1 MNYLETLNIG
11 NKILKTSKIK
21 SYRLDSEIILSKVVN
36 KPREYLLTNLNNNID
51 QKNFNN
57 FLGFLKR
64 RKKNEPIAYIFGE
77 KEFWKNSFLVN
88 KNVLIPRPETELII
102 EEVLKLTDKNSSKRF
117 LDVGTGSG
125 CLALSLIKERPQS
138 YFTAIDISKKAINIA
153 KINAKMH
160 HLENKIKFINIDI
173 DKFKDN
179 KYDFVISNPPYI
191 NEINLKRLDKNIVC
205 YEPLLALRAGKD
217 GLNTIKKLIFKS
229 KKLLRKNG
237 KLIFEVGEKQ
247 KYMIT
252 DLLLKNK
259 FYINKIRNDLKCYP
273 RVIISTNLS

>member
-1 MNYLETLNIG
+1 M
-11 NKILKTSKIK
+11 
-21 SYRLDSEIILSKVVN
+21 R
-36 KPREYLLTNLNNNID
+36 NNID

-88 KNVLIPRPETELII
+88 KHVLIPRPETELII
-102 EEVLKLTDKNSSKRF
+102 EEVLKLTEKNSSKRF

-138 YFTAIDISKKAINIA
+138 YFTAIDISKNAINIA

-160 HLENKIKFINIDI
+160 HLENKIKFVNIDI

-179 KYDFVISNPPYI
+179 KYDFIVSNPPYI
-191 NEINLKRLDKNIVC
+191 NEINLKRLDKNVVC
-205 YEPLLALRAGKD
+205 YEPLQALRAGKD

-237 KLIFEVGEKQ
+237 KLIFEIGEKQ

-252 DLLLKNK
+252 ELLLKNR

>member
-1 MNYLETLNIG
+1 MNYLETLNFG
-11 NKILKTSKIK
+11 NKILKTSNIK
-21 SYRLDSEIILSKVVN
+21 SYRLDSEIILSKVIN
-36 KPREYLLTNLNNNID
+36 KPREYLLTNLRNNID

-88 KNVLIPRPETELII
+88 KHVLIPRPETELII
-102 EEVLKLTDKNSSKRF
+102 EEVLKLTEKNSSKRF

-138 YFTAIDISKKAINIA
+138 YFTAIDISKNAINIA

-160 HLENKIKFINIDI
+160 HLENKIKFVNIDI

-179 KYDFVISNPPYI
+179 KYDFILSNPPYI
-191 NEINLKRLDKNIVC
+191 NEINLKRLDKNVVC
-205 YEPLLALRAGKD
+205 YEPLQALRAGKD

-237 KLIFEVGEKQ
+237 KLIFEIGEKQ

-252 DLLLKNK
+252 ELLLKNR

>member
-1 MNYLETLNIG
+1 MNYLETLNFG
-11 NKILKTSKIK
+11 NKILKTSNIK
-21 SYRLDSEIILSKVVN
+21 SYRLDSEIILSKVIN
-36 KPREYLLTNLNNNID
+36 KPREYLLTNLRNNID

-88 KNVLIPRPETELII
+88 KHVLIPRPETELII
-102 EEVLKLTDKNSSKRF
+102 EEVLKLTEKNSSKRF

-138 YFTAIDISKKAINIA
+138 YFTAIDISKNAINIA

-160 HLENKIKFINIDI
+160 HLENKIKFVNIDI

-179 KYDFVISNPPYI
+179 KYDFIVSNPPYI
-191 NEINLKRLDKNIVC
+191 NEINLKRLDKNVVC
-205 YEPLLALRAGKD
+205 YEPLQALRAGKD

-237 KLIFEVGEKQ
+237 KLIFEIGEKQ

-252 DLLLKNK
+252 ELLLKNR

>member
-1 MNYLETLNIG
+1 MNYLETLNFG
-11 NKILKTSKIK
+11 NKILKTSNIK
-21 SYRLDSEIILSKVVN
+21 SYRLDSEIILSKVIN
-36 KPREYLLTNLNNNID
+36 KPREYLLTNLRNNID

-88 KNVLIPRPETELII
+88 KHVLIPRPETELII
-102 EEVLKLTDKNSSKRF
+102 EEVLKLTEKNSSKRF

-138 YFTAIDISKKAINIA
+138 YFTAIDISKNAINIA

-160 HLENKIKFINIDI
+160 HLENKIKFVNIDI

-179 KYDFVISNPPYI
+179 KYDFIVSNPPYI
-191 NEINLKRLDKNIVC
+191 NEINLKRLDKNVVC
-205 YEPLLALRAGKD
+205 YEPLQALRAGKD

-237 KLIFEVGEKQ
+237 KLIFEIGEKQ

-252 DLLLKNK
+252 DLLLKNR

>member
-1 MNYLETLNIG
+1 MNYLETLNFG
-11 NKILKTSKIK
+11 NKILKTSNIK
-21 SYRLDSEIILSKVVN
+21 SYRLDSEIILSKVIN
-36 KPREYLLTNLNNNID
+36 KPREYLLTNLRNNID

-88 KNVLIPRPETELII
+88 KHVLIPRPETELII
-102 EEVLKLTDKNSSKRF
+102 EEVLKLTEKNSSKRF

-138 YFTAIDISKKAINIA
+138 YFTAIDISKNAINIA

-160 HLENKIKFINIDI
+160 HLENKIKFVDIDI

-179 KYDFVISNPPYI
+179 KYDFIVSNPPYI
-191 NEINLKRLDKNIVC
+191 NEINLKRLDKNVVC
-205 YEPLLALRAGKD
+205 YEPLQALRAGKD

-237 KLIFEVGEKQ
+237 KLIFEIGEKQ

-252 DLLLKNK
+252 ELLLKNR

>member
-1 MNYLETLNIG
+1 MNYLETLNFG
-11 NKILKTSKIK
+11 NKILKTSNIK
-21 SYRLDSEIILSKVVN
+21 SYRLDSEIILSKVIN
-36 KPREYLLTNLNNNID
+36 KPREYLLTNLRNNID

-88 KNVLIPRPETELII
+88 KHVLIPRPETELII
-102 EEVLKLTDKNSSKRF
+102 EEVLKLTETNSSKRF

-138 YFTAIDISKKAINIA
+138 YFTAIDISKNAINIA

-160 HLENKIKFINIDI
+160 HLENKIKFVNIDI

-179 KYDFVISNPPYI
+179 KYDFIVSNPPYI
-191 NEINLKRLDKNIVC
+191 NEINLKRLDKNVVC
-205 YEPLLALRAGKD
+205 YEPLQALRAGKD

-237 KLIFEVGEKQ
+237 KLIFEIGEKQ

-252 DLLLKNK
+252 ELLLKNR

>member
-1 MNYLETLNIG
+1 MNYLETLNFG
-11 NKILKTSKIK
+11 NKILKTSNIK
-21 SYRLDSEIILSKVVN
+21 SYRLDSEIILSKVIN
-36 KPREYLLTNLNNNID
+36 KPREYLLTNLRNNID

-88 KNVLIPRPETELII
+88 KHVLIPRPETELII
-102 EEVLKLTDKNSSKRF
+102 EEVLKLTEKNSSKRF

-138 YFTAIDISKKAINIA
+138 YFTAIDISKNAINIS
-153 KINAKMH
+153 KSMQMH
-160 HLENKIKFINIDI
+160 HLENKIKFVNIDI

-179 KYDFVISNPPYI
+179 KYDFIVSNPPYI
-191 NEINLKRLDKNIVC
+191 NEINLKRLDKNVVC
-205 YEPLLALRAGKD
+205 YEPLQALRAGKD

-237 KLIFEVGEKQ
+237 KLIFEIGEKQ

-252 DLLLKNK
+252 ELLLKNR